1 MQTESKVLLLEKRIG
16 NLETEFRNSL
26 EDFKMQLAEGFEHI
40 TMTQKT
46 YESKQDEITRNIQR
60 TMANIIT
67 KQSESYKSPLD
78 SIRSDVSSLINKYSQ
93 AAPCITNAPKNM
105 KVADNR
111 IASGHPAP
119 AFHWERGGKPIN
131 SMSRCRY
138 AVFSTPY
145 GTALRVDAAKS
156 TRDNTYFTCVAKNNI
171 GEARAKAS
179 LEGYPRI
186 DINPQLKSVE
196 KGQPVTLL
204 CGASAEGME
213 RPNTYWLKDY
223 LPIDLS
229 DPRIRINYNGDG
241 SLTIDSTQERDVG
254 KYECVAENEVR
265 VAYSFPA
272 MVYVKAQEETEIV
285 QPPDHRHGSPFPTD
299 DIALGSAPRNVTAL
313 IHSPYTILISWE
325 QPEIRNSVIQ
335 GYEVFY
341 TTNPDLPI
349 VLWHKKEVSGD
360 STMATISG
368 LQPDATYTI
377 CVDANYSISRAPLS
391 TPVQKWNP
399 RT

>member
-1 MQTESKVLLLEKRIG
+1 
-16 NLETEFRNSL
+16 
-26 EDFKMQLAEGFEHI
+26 
-40 TMTQKT
+40 
-46 YESKQDEITRNIQR
+46 
-60 TMANIIT
+60 
-67 KQSESYKSPLD
+67 
-78 SIRSDVSSLINKYSQ
+78 
-93 AAPCITNAPKNM
+93 
-105 KVADNR
+105 
-111 IASGHPAP
+111 
-119 AFHWERGGKPIN
+119 
-131 SMSRCRY
+131 
-138 AVFSTPY
+138 
-145 GTALRVDAAKS
+145 
-156 TRDNTYFTCVAKNNI
+156 
-171 GEARAKAS
+171 
-179 LEGYPRI
+179 
-186 DINPQLKSVE
+186 
-196 KGQPVTLL
+196 
-204 CGASAEGME
+204 ME

-272 MVYVKAQEETEIV
+272 MVYVKVLAQEETEIV

-391 TPVQKWNP
+391 TPVQVSKTHNEVDTGFLLTLLH
-399 RT
+399 RVIDIVLFGFTK